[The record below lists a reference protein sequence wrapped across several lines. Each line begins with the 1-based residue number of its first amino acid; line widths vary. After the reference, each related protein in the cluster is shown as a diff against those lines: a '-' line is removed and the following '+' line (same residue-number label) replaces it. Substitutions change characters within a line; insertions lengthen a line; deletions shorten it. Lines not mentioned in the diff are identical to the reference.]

1 MPISDIPRILEA
13 LNVSYALIGGQAVAA
28 RGHIR
33 STLDFDFLTTDKR
46 VFDAASWASLE
57 GADVD
62 IRKGDYDDQFKGVVH
77 IRLSDGPDTDVIVG
91 KWKWEQAVID
101 RAEQM
106 DVGSMNVPVPRVGDL
121 VLLKLAAGG
130 PLDLNDVGNL
140 MEVHGRAPIVAEVEA
155 HIDEVRPDVR
165 DTWAK
170 LLASL
175 SA

>member
-1 MPISDIPRILEA
+1 MPISDIPRALEA
-13 LNVSYALIGGQAVAA
+13 SNVSYALIGGRAIIA
-28 RGHIR
+28 RGHTR
-33 STLDFDFLTTDKR
+33 STLDFDFLTTDTR
-46 VFDAASWASLE
+46 VLDAAFWTSLE
-57 GADVD
+57 GGDVD
-62 IRKGDYDDQFKGVVH
+62 IRRGDFDDQFKGVVH
-77 IRLSDGPDTDVIVG
+77 IRLSDGADTDVIVA
-91 KWKWEQAVID
+91 KWKWEQAIID
-101 RAEQM
+101 RAERM

-130 PLDLNDVGNL
+130 PLDLNDIGNL

>member
-46 VFDAASWASLE
+46 VFDAASWASLQ

-62 IRKGDYDDQFKGVVH
+62 IRKGEFDDQLKGVVR
-77 IRLSDGPDTDVIVG
+77 IRLSDGVGTDVVVG

-101 RAEQM
+101 RAERM
-106 DVGSMNVPVPRVGDL
+106 DVGKMNVPVPRVSDL
-121 VLLKLAAGG
+121 ILLKLAAGG
-130 PLDLNDVGNL
+130 GLDLQDIGNL
-140 MEVHGRAPIVAEVEA
+140 LEIYGQVPLVAEVEE

-165 DTWAK
+165 ATWAK
-170 LLASL
+170 LLVDLSL
-175 SA
+175 

>member
-1 MPISDIPRILEA
+1 MRP
-13 LNVSYALIGGQAVAA
+13 
-28 RGHIR
+28 
-33 STLDFDFLTTDKR
+33 DKR
-46 VFDAASWASLE
+46 VLHASFWVSLE

-62 IRKGDYDDQFKGVVH
+62 IRKGDFDDKVKGVVRIH
-77 IRLSDGPDTDVIVG
+77 LADGVGTDVVVG

-101 RAEQM
+101 RAERM
-106 DVGSMNVPVPRVGDL
+106 DVGKMNVPVPRVSDL
-121 VLLKLAAGG
+121 ILLKLAAGG
-130 PLDLNDVGNL
+130 GLDLQDIGNL
-140 MEVHGRAPIVAEVEA
+140 LEIHGQVPLVAEVEE